1 MISNKKE
8 TYLARRVIALVL
20 DWAIAS
26 LISYLFFSYHP
37 LVTLAIFFVEQVLL
51 VATVNKTLGHFAL
64 GLMVVPNVSEEKSKG
79 PAPLYIGFYR
89 AFIRALLLCLVIP
102 AVVWDENQLG
112 LHDRSAG
119 TRIVFNR

>member
-1 MISNKKE
+1 MSSNKKE

-20 DWAIAS
+20 DWAMAS

-37 LVTLAIFFVEQVLL
+37 LATLAIFFVEQVLL

-64 GLMVVPNVSEEKSKG
+64 GLVVVPNVSEEKNKG
-79 PAPLYIGFYR
+79 PASLYIGFYR
-89 AFIRALLLCLVIP
+89 AFVRALLLCLVIP

-119 TRIVFNR
+119 TRIVSSR